1 MKKAGSL
8 PTRRVRITKPVA
20 AVAYRAKLQ
29 PFDSVKFLDMAALS
43 RARRAVVEIG
53 TVETPKGS
61 MTVVAHIRNGSIV
74 GLAPKGC
81 DGCFP
86 RKGKKPAA
94 SKLKE
99 MVKALDRA
107 GLAGLGGP
115 RLPIKI
121 EPTATPARLALRS
134 IIIIDIDIHWFD
146 ICVTWISTDGSI
158 CIFCLFGPFVCVDT
172 ISGAG

>member
-1 MKKAGSL
+1 MKTGS
-8 PTRRVRITKPVA
+8 PSTRRVRITKPVQ

-29 PFDSVKFLDMAALS
+29 PFDSVKFLDMRALS

-86 RKGKKPAA
+86 RKGKKPNR

-99 MVKALDRA
+99 MVHALDRA
-107 GLAGLGGP
+107 GLTGLGGP
-115 RLPIKI
+115 RLPIPI
-121 EPTATPARLALRS
+121 GPTTTSARLAFGS
-134 IIIIDIDIHWFD
+134 IILIRIDIGWFD
-146 ICVTWISTDGSI
+146 ICITWISIDGSI
-158 CIFCLFGPFVCVDT
+158 CMFCLFGPFVCVDVIT
-172 ISGAG
+172 GAG